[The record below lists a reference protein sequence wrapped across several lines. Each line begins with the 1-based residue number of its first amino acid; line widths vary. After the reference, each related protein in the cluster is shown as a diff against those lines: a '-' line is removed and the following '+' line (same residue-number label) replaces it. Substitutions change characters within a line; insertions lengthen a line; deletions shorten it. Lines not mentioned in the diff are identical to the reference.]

1 MTTYTVIL
9 EEDPATGDLI
19 MPIPAE
25 LLAEANWYEGDILE
39 WSIQENGQIIL
50 HKKDTNE
57 NSI

>member
-9 EEDPATGDLI
+9 EEDPETGDLI

-25 LLAEANWYEGDILE
+25 LLAEAKWYEGDTLE

>member
-25 LLAEANWYEGDILE
+25 LLAEANWYEGDTLE

>member
-39 WSIQENGQIIL
+39 WIIQENGQIIL

>member
-25 LLAEANWYEGDILE
+25 LLAEANWQEGDTLE